1 MADSILTTL
10 RERLRREMNDAADN
24 TATGAAL
31 SAPSAD
37 MIAVEYAK
45 QVGRIEGLALAERC
59 LLDILDEIDKREKL
73 DI

>member
-1 MADSILTTL
+1 
-10 RERLRREMNDAADN
+10 
-24 TATGAAL
+24 
-31 SAPSAD
+31 